1 MGSWP
6 QPIWAKGN
14 LEEGL
19 AHLRAP
25 SVCASSG
32 QERRRRVYRSPRTNQ
47 AAQQRAAA
55 SSAMRSGYR
64 IYARGEAAYAKL
76 LDLPT
81 LFTNLLEAII
91 FCFCQIIKN
100 GNLVW

>member
-1 MGSWP
+1 
-6 QPIWAKGN
+6 
-14 LEEGL
+14 
-19 AHLRAP
+19 
-25 SVCASSG
+25 
-32 QERRRRVYRSPRTNQ
+32 
-47 AAQQRAAA
+47 
-55 SSAMRSGYR
+55 MRSGYR